1 MRWLRAPSMCAA
13 SALVSLFLCYVE
25 KTDEARCYEASGAAA
40 RAKIPPSLP
49 EILYW
54 KPQIRGTEPY
64 RLSSSA
70 TQIKLHRKACV
81 CVRACVCLLWV
92 RWYARHAFQL
102 SFGFNH
108 HCNQASC
115 GFHSKKSKAKINDLQ
130 QVAMALI
137 NI

>member
-1 MRWLRAPSMCAA
+1 M
-13 SALVSLFLCYVE
+13 E
-25 KTDEARCYEASGAAA
+25 Q
-40 RAKIPPSLP
+40 RAKVKIPLSLP

-70 TQIKLHRKACV
+70 MQIKLHRQACVRARACV
-81 CVRACVCLLWV
+81 CVCVCYGCAGMPYML
-92 RWYARHAFQL
+92 FGL

-108 HCNQASC
+108 NCNQVSF

-130 QVAMALI
+130 QVAMAVHKHLM
-137 NI
+137 NALSCLGFGGFCGSLAAKQTSR